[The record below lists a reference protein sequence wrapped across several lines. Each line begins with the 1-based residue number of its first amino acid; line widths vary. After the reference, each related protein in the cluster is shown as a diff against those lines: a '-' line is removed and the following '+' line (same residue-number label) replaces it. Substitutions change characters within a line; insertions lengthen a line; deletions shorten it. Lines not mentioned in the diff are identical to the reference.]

1 MSEDVPSSGLTD
13 RVRQIL
19 AVYEKPGAS
28 VAQLLCDNHDPAS
41 IAYRVVASDLS
52 ACELTYDEL
61 ATSSRRLANSLAAMG
76 LGQGDRSEEH
86 TSELQSLTRI
96 SYAVFCLKQKT
107 TNQHQFRCSNDINS
121 KVNTIFT

>member
-76 LGQGDRSEEH
+76 LGQGDRIVTLMGKSVDYRSEEH
-86 TSELQSLTRI
+86 TSELQSLMLI
-96 SYAVFCLKQKT
+96 SSAVFFLKK
-107 TNQHQFRCSNDINS
+107 
-121 KVNTIFT
+121 